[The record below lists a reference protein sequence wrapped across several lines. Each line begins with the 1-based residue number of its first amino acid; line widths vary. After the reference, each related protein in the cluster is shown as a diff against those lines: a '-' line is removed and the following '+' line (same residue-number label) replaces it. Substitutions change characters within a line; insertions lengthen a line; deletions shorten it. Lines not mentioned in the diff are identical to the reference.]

1 MKDLLRAVALMVM
14 LEGVLPF
21 VAPTR
26 FRGTLLRIAQL
37 DDRGVRAL
45 GALSLLVGLIGLQI
59 AHWLL

>member
-1 MKDLLRAVALMVM
+1 MVM

-21 VAPTR
+21 LAPSR
-26 FRGTLLRIAQL
+26 FRATLLRIAQL

-45 GALSLLVGLIGLQI
+45 GLLSLLIGLIGLQL